1 MHGDAPSSHTII
13 THCLIFAIRGEP
25 YGVFGISGGPLMP
38 QGAKGAFPERGPGRA
53 NECARGASPERGAT
67 APKLFRTLVA
77 RSATPE

>member
-38 QGAKGAFPERGPGRA
+38 QGAKGA
-53 NECARGASPERGAT
+53 SPERGAA
-67 APKLFRTLVA
+67 APKLLRTLVA

>member
-38 QGAKGAFPERGPGRA
+38 QGAKGAFPERGA
-53 NECARGASPERGAT
+53 A
-67 APKLFRTLVA
+67 APKLLRTLVA
-77 RSATPE
+77 PSATPE